1 MENGSEVGNYAGMD
15 RTGVRR
21 SENFVSDGAESC
33 ISYVV
38 HRRRWGDAF
47 KGTVPRHDRGRRC
60 TGGFAATNDAL
71 PCAEDI

>member
-1 MENGSEVGNYAGMD
+1 MQEIIEKPYTIEGIMENGSEVGNYAGMD

-21 SENFVSDGAESC
+21 RENFVSDGAESC

-47 KGTVPRHDRGRRC
+47 
-60 TGGFAATNDAL
+60 
-71 PCAEDI
+71 